1 MATVGP
7 RTGPNAG
14 AEALALAAELQGEA
28 KCSICLEFFRE
39 PVSVESRHSFCCAC
53 ITSCWERPGGGIGT
67 VTRTLPCPLSCP
79 QCQEPARPSQLR
91 PNRQLA
97 TVASLL
103 LRFRL
108 PLAVVGERGTP
119 AVAAAAVAAR
129 CSQHGELL
137 KLYCQDDGRAICVVC
152 VRAR

>member
-1 MATVGP
+1 M
-7 RTGPNAG
+7 
-14 AEALALAAELQGEA
+14 
-28 KCSICLEFFRE
+28 
-39 PVSVESRHSFCCAC
+39 
-53 ITSCWERPGGGIGT
+53 
-67 VTRTLPCPLSCP
+67 TRTLPCPLPCP